1 MAKCS
6 ALGAKQQEILSVIQ
20 ASMKRRGYPPSVR
33 EIGKLVGLKSP
44 STVHSH
50 LNKLEELGFIR
61 RESDKNRAIDVV
73 GESDLRNIPMISVPL
88 VGRVTAGQPVLAVE
102 NIEETY
108 PLPAALVGH
117 DNVFMLKVDGE
128 SMVQAGILDG
138 DYVIVRDQDSAHNGD
153 IIVALLDGE
162 EATLKRYF
170 HEKKRV
176 RLQPENDSMKPI
188 YTTDVAVLGKVV
200 GVYRKM

>member
-1 MAKCS
+1 
-6 ALGAKQQEILSVIQ
+6 
-20 ASMKRRGYPPSVR
+20 VR
-33 EIGKLVGLKSP
+33 EIGELVGLKSP